1 MIYISSD
8 IEVKNIQI
16 PVNLSRN
23 DTGMYKFILFN
34 TTTRQEY
41 EYEVRDSEFNV
52 QYYNIEFTPISMPEG
67 EYEYTLKD
75 DDQIYSKGLLRYG
88 DYSVDVKS
96 GDEKISGY
104 KYSRDI

>member
-8 IEVKNIQI
+8 IETKKIQI

-23 DTGMYKFILFN
+23 DTGMDKFVLFN

-41 EYEVRDSEFNV
+41 EYEVRDSEFNI
-52 QYYNIEFTPISMPEG
+52 QYYNIEFTPDFPEG
-67 EYEYTLKD
+67 EYEYKLKSGDETL
-75 DDQIYSKGLLRYG
+75 SSGLLRYG